1 MTHKFFHA
9 NISAMDPI
17 VLYKILQIRTNVFV
31 VEQHCPYPELD
42 GRDLEPDSE
51 QVWVTVDDEIAG
63 TIRILRDSDALRIG
77 RVVVAAKHRGTG
89 VARELFT
96 YALERCANIN
106 PASKLVLDA
115 QAPLQDWYGSFG
127 FEPVSEIF
135 MEDGIPH
142 ITMEL

>member
-9 NISAMDPI
+9 NISTMAPI
-17 VLYKILQIRTNVFV
+17 VLYKILQIRTDVFV
-31 VEQHCPYPELD
+31 VEQNCAYPELD

-63 TIRILRDSDALRIG
+63 TIRILQDSDALRIG
-77 RVVVAAKHRGTG
+77 RVVVAANYRGTG

-96 YALERCANIN
+96 YALERCANID
-106 PASKLVLDA
+106 PVSKLVLDA

-127 FEPVSEIF
+127 FEPVGEIF

-142 ITMEL
+142 ITMEK

>member
-17 VLYKILQIRTNVFV
+17 VLYKILQIRTDVFV

>member
-1 MTHKFFHA
+1 MTNKFFHA
-9 NISAMDPI
+9 NISTMDPI
-17 VLYKILQIRTNVFV
+17 VLYKILQIRTDVFV
-31 VEQHCPYPELD
+31 VEQNCPYPELD

-63 TIRILRDSDALRIG
+63 TIRILQDSDALRIG
-77 RVVVAAKHRGTG
+77 RVVVAAKHGGTG

-96 YALERCANIN
+96 YALERCANID
-106 PASKLVLDA
+106 ADSKLVLDA

-127 FEPVSEIF
+127 FKPVGEIF

>member
-17 VLYKILQIRTNVFV
+17 VLYKILQIRTDVFV
-31 VEQHCPYPELD
+31 VEQNCPYPELD

-89 VARELFT
+89 LARELFT

-142 ITMEL
+142 ITMER

>member
-17 VLYKILQIRTNVFV
+17 VLYKILQIRTDVFV
-31 VEQHCPYPELD
+31 VEQNCPYPELD

-51 QVWVTVDDEIAG
+51 QLWVTVDDEIAG

-127 FEPVSEIF
+127 FEPVGEIF

-142 ITMEL
+142 ITMER

>member
-9 NISAMDPI
+9 NISAMDPV
-17 VLYKILQIRTNVFV
+17 VLYKILQIRTDVFV
-31 VEQHCPYPELD
+31 VEQNCPYPELD

-142 ITMEL
+142 ITMER